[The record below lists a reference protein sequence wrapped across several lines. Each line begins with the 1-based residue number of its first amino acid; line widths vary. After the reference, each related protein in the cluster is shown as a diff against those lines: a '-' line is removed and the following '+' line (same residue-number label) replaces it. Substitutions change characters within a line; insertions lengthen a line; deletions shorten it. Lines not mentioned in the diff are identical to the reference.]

1 MTLSTSAGPSNLVNI
16 TSPDHFTS
24 LMSSDLNRVSL
35 LNFWASWAEPC
46 EQMNVVVK
54 ELAEKYPQ
62 ILCLNIEAEEQPDV
76 SESFDVDS
84 VPSFILLRGHTL
96 LSKISGANAAALSAA
111 VASHASNSNGS
122 VNGGGPSSH
131 TASAPQ
137 APPTNYAAVNGTQSS
152 QGTIGEH
159 SIPDEE
165 TPEQL
170 DERCRKLMEKILGHQ
185 KNEKGEAIWQNSEL
199 RKIILSKDAVWGVR
213 EDRRGNLVK
222 VEEEVAQ
229 ERNVDAL
236 SEEENQIG
244 PKRLNFLLFGNLPA
258 VIIED
263 QQRRIEGEL
272 PGANQEKL
280 LIFSQ
285 NMQDNE
291 EIEQGHTEL
300 LGRLLDLRNANGK
313 GIQVENIRRIT
324 NHFGKRSALKDGK
337 EQGLDTGS
345 PEVQAARAKI
355 LKYLKSK
362 SLSRYNAILPRIGIE
377 PRAVEGEVTV
387 PGKPLMK
394 ASM

>member
-1 MTLSTSAGPSNLVNI
+1 MASFRTLLPKNALQVKTSNGITSGPSSSSSFAIAHLHSSAVINAI
-16 TSPDHFTS
+16 SPS
-24 LMSSDLNRVSL
+24 V
-35 LNFWASWAEPC
+35 
-46 EQMNVVVK
+46 QKK
-54 ELAEKYPQ
+54 EKERQKRK
-62 ILCLNIEAEEQPDV
+62 AEEQKRLLKQRIFELTKPDPV
-76 SESFDVDS
+76 
-84 VPSFILLRGHTL
+84 
-96 LSKISGANAAALSAA
+96 
-111 VASHASNSNGS
+111 
-122 VNGGGPSSH
+122 
-131 TASAPQ
+131 
-137 APPTNYAAVNGTQSS
+137 
-152 QGTIGEH
+152 
-159 SIPDEE
+159 
-165 TPEQL
+165 
-170 DERCRKLMEKILGHQ
+170 LGHQ
-185 KNEKGEAIWQNSEL
+185 INEKGEAIWQNSEL

-244 PKRLNFLLFGNLPA
+244 PKRLNFGLDSKEDRQLLFGNLPA

-345 PEVQAARAKI
+345 PEVQAAVLTYRIRNLHEHLETKRHDNANRRGMAALVQQRAKI